1 MVDDITVWVPTQLH
15 TPAVSDHHSLSI
27 RVQHFA
33 ERLHLIRVQLGSRV
47 ASHDRHGTCDFTV
60 DVARVRRYQHLAH
73 RLHTITARRYQH
85 LTHHLHTITAYV
97 NCVNKAINSTPCI
110 YTNQVRC
117 KKNWKVRN
125 LTRLETSDKWTYCI
139 SRKHFADWYNSHV
152 VHIETASLQSVQSLY
167 LSDHHQWSNYI
178 AMSEIRTLVWNC
190 LQRSSCTRYYK
201 VLRLLRWLRRWY
213 KTTGT
218 NQVNSQKNWQ
228 RTYITYS

>member
-15 TPAVSDHHSLSI
+15 TPAVSDHHSLGI

-117 KKNWKVRN
+117 KKTEK
-125 LTRLETSDKWTYCI
+125 LETWL
-139 SRKHFADWYNSHV
+139 DWRQVTSEL
-152 VHIETASLQSVQSLY
+152 IASQESILQ
-167 LSDHHQWSNYI
+167 
-178 AMSEIRTLVWNC
+178 
-190 LQRSSCTRYYK
+190 
-201 VLRLLRWLRRWY
+201 
-213 KTTGT
+213 TGT
-218 NQVNSQKNWQ
+218 
-228 RTYITYS
+228 TAMLFT